1 MTPPFSLRPATPD
14 DAEAI
19 AALHVA
25 SWRETYDGLLP
36 EAMLAEL
43 SVESRVELWRRI
55 LAPAHA
61 AFGAAVWLAEEEGQ
75 GRLAGF
81 GACGAQRD
89 AELRR
94 AGFDGEIGALYV
106 LRAFQSQGLGRRL
119 MGALAGHLGGSR
131 RSGAA
136 LLVLRDNAPARR
148 FYEALGGRTVGER
161 SEPGPEGEIVE
172 IAYGWADLQALV
184 EAASK

>member
-1 MTPPFSLRPATPD
+1 MTPSFSLRPATPE

-25 SWRETYDGLLP
+25 SWRETYAGLLP

-43 SVESRVELWRRI
+43 SVESRAELWRRI

-61 AFGAAVWLAEEEGQ
+61 ASGAAVWLAEENEKGL
-75 GRLAGF
+75 LAGF

-89 AELRR
+89 AELRQT
-94 AGFDGEIGALYV
+94 GFDSEIGALYV
-106 LRAFQSQGLGRRL
+106 LRAFQGRGLGRRL
-119 MGALAGHLGGSR
+119 MVALAGHLAGSG

-148 FYEALGGRTVGER
+148 FYEALGRRMVGER
-161 SEPGPEGEIVE
+161 SESGPEGEIVE

-184 EAASK
+184 EAASN